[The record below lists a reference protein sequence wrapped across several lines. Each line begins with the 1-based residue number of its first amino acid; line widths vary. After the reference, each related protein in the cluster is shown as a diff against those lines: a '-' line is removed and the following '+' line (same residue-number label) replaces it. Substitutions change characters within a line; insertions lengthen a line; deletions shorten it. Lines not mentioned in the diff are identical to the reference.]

1 MAESHW
7 SLNPSSHALTV
18 STLLDC
24 VAELGNAAQ
33 GLVDKRELFDGDG
46 GWRVLQ
52 SIVRQMSVPLRKLC
66 LDNNGAL
73 LRTVVANPTFHPLG
87 GSKGRYRQA
96 RLSWRTD
103 RREWVLGYK
112 DGNQET
118 VVVPETEHAIEIGRL
133 YGVDFVEG
141 GLCACS
147 PSAQCGPLA

>member
-18 STLLDC
+18 GTLLDC

-33 GLVDKRELFDGDG
+33 GLVDKRVLFDGDG

-73 LRTVVANPTFHPLG
+73 LRTVVANPTFHPLWR
-87 GSKGRYRQA
+87 KQRQ
-96 RLSWRTD
+96 
-103 RREWVLGYK
+103 VPPGK
-112 DGNQET
+112 
-118 VVVPETEHAIEIGRL
+118 VVVAHGPP
-133 YGVDFVEG
+133 GVGTRE
-141 GLCACS
+141 
-147 PSAQCGPLA
+147 